1 MSIPATDP
9 QERIIWRGNVSQWHY
24 AGKWI
29 FICVLIAAVIA
40 TFFITLQIDASIIQT
55 TRIALAMVAAVTLFW
70 ILLDRAGRKYTITNK
85 RVSVEFGIIS
95 KQSNEVRIQDIRSI
109 NLRTKGMLGLLGI
122 GTVEFSSAATD
133 DADVVFWNTP
143 GAAKIRDTVR
153 NLQS

>member
-1 MSIPATDP
+1 MSIPAPDP
-9 QERIIWRGNVSQWHY
+9 QEKIIWRGNVSQWHY
-24 AGKWI
+24 TGKWI
-29 FICVLIAAVIA
+29 VICVLIAAIVA
-40 TFFITLQIDASIIQT
+40 TLFITLQIDASIIQIS
-55 TRIALAMVAAVTLFW
+55 RIALALVATGTLFW

-109 NLRTKGMLGLLGI
+109 NLRTKGLLGMLGI

-143 GAAKIRDTVR
+143 GAGKIRDTVR